1 MDSRRL
7 VTALVI
13 ALGVCLL
20 VIGIFIGR
28 EMREPAPIAPTV
40 STAPSKPLPPI
51 FEPPPAAP
59 PAPAPPASAVD
70 SAEQQRVAQYFRDVD
85 RIQNMDVDN
94 PEATAQSLIQAAS
107 SGDSSGLRKLL
118 AQARDVEQQ
127 VRAIAPPPPC
137 AGYHKKLVSVLS
149 ESREM
154 LQQLERGLSGGSGIE
169 ALPGLLSRANGEK
182 SRSEALIREEK
193 EIKRRYG
200 L

>member
-7 VTALVI
+7 VTALVL

-28 EMREPAPIAPTV
+28 EMREPAPIAPTA
-40 STAPSKPLPPI
+40 SAAPSKPLPPI
-51 FEPPPAAP
+51 FEPPPAA
-59 PAPAPPASAVD
+59 ATPAPPTPAVD
-70 SAEQQRVAQYFRDVD
+70 AAEQQRVAQYFRDVD
-85 RIQNMDVDN
+85 RIQNIDVDN

-137 AGYHKKLVSVLS
+137 ASYHKKLVSVLS

-182 SRSEALIREEK
+182 SRSEALVREEK